1 MRIAES
7 VDGVGEGEVSQR
19 STGMATRSTGKS
31 TYETEYLDSLGQ
43 NGVNGMSGEAEIT
56 AREKGLVDGVGESL
70 ARLGRV
76 KRVGLGVKEKKEF
89 VRMWTKTRRTW

>member
-7 VDGVGEGEVSQR
+7 VAGVGDGEAGES
-19 STGMATRSTGKS
+19 STATSSAHKS
-31 TYETEYLDSLGQ
+31 TYETDYLESLAH
-43 NGVNGMSGEAEIT
+43 NGANGASAESEMT
-56 AREKGLVDGVGESL
+56 PAEKGLVDQVGESL

-76 KRVGLGVKEKKEF
+76 KRVGLGVKDKKDF